1 MHQIN
6 ITNRLPYRFNMLE
19 RKVGNVML
27 LSWNQNG
34 LLFVVSEGEM

>member
-1 MHQIN
+1 MN
-6 ITNRLPYRFNMLE
+6 IINRLPYTFNMLE

-34 LLFVVSEGEM
+34 PLFVVGEGEM